1 MSASQ
6 RFAILDVGRALAIT
20 GVIAIHLALFLP
32 NLPVTLQHV
41 TEYGQYG
48 VQLFF
53 VISAIT
59 ICKTLEDAGQQTAST
74 REAVRMFY
82 IKRFFR
88 IAPLYYIGVAVY
100 GILDLLGT
108 RFAHAQVLA
117 PHHLTDVVANLLF
130 IHAWVPSA
138 VNSVVPGGWSIG
150 IEMFFYAL
158 APLLFF
164 AAKTRSGLW
173 VITVGTALLCS
184 VFLYAGACLGHAGC
198 TVPNNTFLYYWPPTQ
213 LPCFIVGFWLWH
225 LYKPLLSGAQRA
237 SRLTTVAAA
246 AALAGF
252 GALLVAAI
260 GMEAFAAVPVLVAF
274 ASAAL
279 LVALCGVPA
288 RMLLAPVVLRIGQNS
303 YGIYIWHFLAIFAV
317 RMALKT
323 PLSDVARHYPVA
335 TFALGAVVV
344 LLLAHAAAL
353 VTAREI
359 EQPVSRWARRRL
371 IGRRQ
376 AARPLPASLP
386 VSPPPAAASHRA
398 QSATEY

>member
-1 MSASQ
+1 MSASH
-6 RFAILDVGRALAIT
+6 RFAVLDAGRALAIA

-32 NLPVTLQHV
+32 NLPLALQHAA
-41 TEYGQYG
+41 EYGQYG

-59 ICKTLEDAGQQTAST
+59 ICKTLEDAERQTAST

-117 PHHLTDVVANLLF
+117 PHHVTDVVANLLF

-150 IEMFFYAL
+150 IEMFFYAI

-164 AAKTRSGLW
+164 AAKSRYGLW
-173 VITVGTALLCS
+173 AITAGTALLCTL
-184 VFLYAGACLGHAGC
+184 FLYAGACQGHAGC
-198 TVPNNTFLYYWPPTQ
+198 AVPNNTFLYYWPPTQ

-225 LYKPLLSGAQRA
+225 LYKPLLSGARHA
-237 SRLTTVAAA
+237 SRATTVV
-246 AALAGF
+246 AALAAAGF
-252 GALLVAAI
+252 GVLLAAAI
-260 GMEAFAAVPVLVAF
+260 GMETFAAVPVIAAL

-279 LVALCGVPA
+279 LIALGGVPA
-288 RMLLAPVVLRIGQNS
+288 RLLLAPVVLRIGQNS

-317 RMALKT
+317 RMVLKT
-323 PLSDVARHYPVA
+323 PVSDVARHYPVA
-335 TFALGAVVV
+335 AFALGAVVV
-344 LLLAHAAAL
+344 LLLAHMAAL
-353 VTAREI
+353 VTARDI

-371 IGRRQ
+371 IERRHP
-376 AARPLPASLP
+376 ARPLP
-386 VSPPPAAASHRA
+386 VPPAPPANHHT